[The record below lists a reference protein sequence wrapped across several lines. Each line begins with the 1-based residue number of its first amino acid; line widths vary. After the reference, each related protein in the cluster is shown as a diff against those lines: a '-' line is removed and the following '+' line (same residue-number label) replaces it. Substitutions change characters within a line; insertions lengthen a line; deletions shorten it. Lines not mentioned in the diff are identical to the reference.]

1 MADVP
6 PRMRHGRQSAPI
18 DERPGPI
25 DLDDPPPEREHERER
40 GRERDRERDH
50 RQGPA
55 ADRHGAAPAD
65 EFENENDDERR
76 LAAVAAWTAVADRRL
91 DRLDTKV
98 ERLAVALDQ
107 LNSQLNAVLT
117 EMPTRRGINLYL
129 VGGLVGGLAVGLA
142 IMGITIGG
150 LVGGLSSL
158 KPEAAQMAPAGGYAS
173 QQPQPI
179 IIQMPPGALGG
190 MPAQMAPSLPA
201 PLPAPAK

>member
-6 PRMRHGRQSAPI
+6 PRMRHGRQSAPL

-25 DLDDPPPEREHERER
+25 DLDDPPPERERERER
-40 GRERDRERDH
+40 GDRGERDH
-50 RQGPA
+50 R
-55 ADRHGAAPAD
+55 HGAAGHGTAAD
-65 EFENENDDERR
+65 DFPPENDDERR
-76 LAAVAAWTAVADRRL
+76 LAAIESWTAVADRRL
-91 DRLDTKV
+91 DRLDTKI

-150 LVGGLSSL
+150 FVGGLSSL
-158 KPEAAQMAPAGGYAS
+158 KPEAAQMAAPGGY
-173 QQPQPI
+173 QQSPPQPI
-179 IIQMPPGALGG
+179 IIQMPPGS
-190 MPAQMAPSLPA
+190 MPGLAAQMAAPQLAPPPPA
-201 PLPAPAK
+201 PGK